1 MLFLHHLIQF
11 SKVLI
16 KKDAIIIYVSEKKKQ
31 KLMETEQLAGGLQ
44 SKVRGRAG
52 CWFRAC
58 GPNHR
63 TNCLSRLAERVF
75 TRAKLLPMVSH

>member
-1 MLFLHHLIQF
+1 MFFLHHLIQF

-31 KLMETEQLAGGLQ
+31 KLMETEQLARGLQ

-52 CWFRAC
+52 RWFRAW

-75 TRAKLLPMVSH
+75 KWAKLLPMVSH